1 MKANEAFPSNFLKAA
16 DLGKARPVVTISG
29 IRSDKIGDDER
40 RILSFK
46 GKDKELV
53 LNRTNWNMI
62 AEVTGQDDDDNWI
75 GHQVMLYATRVDYQG
90 KRVDAIRVDYPPR
103 HAPGYQAPQPPQPP
117 VNEHADSLDD
127 DETVP
132 F

>member
-1 MKANEAFPSNFLKAA
+1 MKASERFPSKFLKAA
-16 DLGKARPVVTISG
+16 DLGKARPVVTIAG
-29 IRSDKIGDDER
+29 IRNDRLGDDEVT
-40 RILSFK
+40 ILAFK
-46 GKDKELV
+46 GKDKELI

-62 AEVTGQDDDDNWI
+62 AEITGQDDDDNWI

-117 VNEHADSLDD
+117 VNVPTAEEMD